1 MKVEECTARS
11 LTPTR
16 PRGDSTRRAT
26 TMSRDRARVD
36 AARAAT
42 ETREDAARVVAELL
56 ASASRRRRG
65 ASVKARTLA
74 RDVRWKRATHAVT
87 CETIKSA
94 RVIRALF
101 ADVGGALGTLA
112 TMNSNGTET
121 RGNDADDDAWTRR
134 GEAYVRAYE
143 TLFGNGKHLHRW
155 RGGVGCETVRA
166 NEQALRDALE
176 RAKTR
181 EGAATASALVAKMS
195 SRSTSV
201 ARYSRTARVN
211 TLKMTVEEAMR
222 AFREDGYECA
232 IDGLVDT
239 LLVFPAGTDL
249 HAHEMVTKGAVVLQG
264 RASCL
269 PAVALAPER
278 GWACVDGCA
287 APGNKTTQL
296 AAMVGREGGVH
307 AFDADARRLKR
318 LKENA
323 AKTGSQGIIR
333 AKCQDFLT
341 VDPENDA
348 YASVRA
354 LLLDPSCSGSGTEVN
369 RGDIM
374 LRDALADEDDD
385 SEVDAHD
392 ERVEKLAV
400 FQKSVLTHA
409 FKFPEVQRISYST
422 CSVHVE
428 ENEQVVRDVLAAA
441 KERGFRLTRALPKW
455 HRRGYVIDGLSESD
469 ARCLIRADP
478 VEDDME
484 GFFVAIFERDVELT
498 RSKGLNLPPANPN
511 ASLADATKSKKKR
524 PTIDAANA
532 RPVYA
537 ASSKK
542 KSKGGKPTPLFR

>member
-1 MKVEECTARS
+1 MKNAPLAPSHRAVVAV
-11 LTPTR
+11 TR
-16 PRGDSTRRAT
+16 LAT

-112 TMNSNGTET
+112 TTNSNGTET
-121 RGNDADDDAWTRR
+121 RRNDDDDDDAWTRR

-166 NEQALRDALE
+166 NEEALRDALE

-392 ERVEKLAV
+392 VERVEKLAT

-428 ENEQVVRDVLAAA
+428 ENEQVVRDVLDAA
-441 KERGFRLTRALPKW
+441 KERGFGLMRALPKW

-511 ASLADATKSKKKR
+511 AALADATKTKKKR

>member
-1 MKVEECTARS
+1 MNAPLAPS
-11 LTPTR
+11 HR
-16 PRGDSTRRAT
+16 PVLAPTRRAT
-26 TMSRDRARVD
+26 SMSRDRARVD
-36 AARAAT
+36 PARAAT
-42 ETREDAARVVAELL
+42 ETREDAARVVAALL

-94 RVIRALF
+94 RVVRALF
-101 ADVGGALGTLA
+101 ADVGGALGRLA
-112 TMNSNGTET
+112 TTDANGTEMNGT
-121 RGNDADDDAWTRR
+121 AAADDDDDAWRRR

-143 TLFGNGKHLHRW
+143 TLFGNAKYLHRW

-166 NEQALRDALE
+166 NEEALRDALE

-181 EGAATASALVAKMS
+181 EGAATARALAAKMS
-195 SRSTSV
+195 SRWTSA

-232 IDGLVDT
+232 IDGLVET

-249 HAHEMVTKGAVVLQG
+249 HAHEMVTNGAVVLQG

-385 SEVDAHD
+385 SEHDAHD
-392 ERVEKLAV
+392 VERVEKLAA

-422 CSVHVE
+422 CSVHIE
-428 ENEQVVRDVLAAA
+428 ENEQVVRDVLDSA

-455 HRRGYVIDGLSESD
+455 HRRGYVIDGLPESD

-484 GFFVAIFERDVELT
+484 GFFVAIFERDVEMT

-511 ASLADATKSKKKR
+511 AALADATKKAKKKR
-524 PTIDAANA
+524 PMIDAANA